1 MRHDPNFNPAY
12 VQPMTSQPMNQI
24 APQAPQVASM
34 GPAPAG
40 SGSSGG
46 WGGFLSGFGDWLGQN
61 ANGLAGI
68 GSIAGALNNAS
79 DIRDL
84 GYGVQQHLENMGQNL
99 NDGSQFQGYGV
110 TSGSG
115 ANAIQSTVGTD
126 GSISLGVGPNQ
137 TQMTNGQTMMN
148 TGQGML
154 NDASTITGGQSATD
168 WNSFA
173 QNQMGASNGI
183 NPNNG
188 PYGQMGRDL
197 YQRGSDLSPNHGWA
211 GATAQDAAQRS
222 MADPS
227 QRQGEIFNQL
237 MNIQNPMLDQQQA
250 QQQAREHA
258 MGRGGVAGSAYGG
271 TAEDAAMA
279 KARAGASNQA
289 AVSAMQQAD
298 AERSMYGQMASQYG
312 QLGNSNYSAMS
323 NQQNQLLNN
332 ANQSGQLGV
341 QNYSAMADRENQLAG
356 QAAQFG
362 QLGNQTNA
370 NANDR
375 AGMLGSLGQNMAQ
388 LGMDQSKMAY
398 LPMQMQMELMKLGQG
413 SGAMAQQGQL
423 TGQDYLAQML
433 LGGTNANIN
442 SQKVSSELMG
452 NLYDSMLDNM
462 GGQTNA
468 DGTSSSGWGSMFEG
482 LGDLFGFGG

>member
-1 MRHDPNFNPAY
+1 
-12 VQPMTSQPMNQI
+12 
-24 APQAPQVASM
+24 
-34 GPAPAG
+34 
-40 SGSSGG
+40 
-46 WGGFLSGFGDWLGQN
+46 
-61 ANGLAGI
+61 
-68 GSIAGALNNAS
+68 
-79 DIRDL
+79 
-84 GYGVQQHLENMGQNL
+84 MGQTL
-99 NDGSQFQGYGV
+99 NEGSQFQGYGV
-110 TSGSG
+110 TSGTG
-115 ANAIQSTVGTD
+115 PNAIQTNVGTD
-126 GSISLGVGPNQ
+126 GSIDLGVGPNQ
-137 TQMTNGQTMMN
+137 QQMTNGQTMMDN
-148 TGQGML
+148 GQTML
-154 NDASTITGGQSATD
+154 SNAGTVTGGQSATD
-168 WNSFA
+168 WNSLA
-173 QNQMGASNGI
+173 QGQMGASNGV

-188 PYGQMGRDL
+188 PYGQMGREL
-197 YQRGSDLSPNHGWA
+197 YDRGAGLSPNHGWA

-237 MNIQNPMLDQQQA
+237 MAIQNPMLDQQQA

-289 AVSAMQQAD
+289 ALSAMQQAD
-298 AERSMYGQMASQYG
+298 SERSMFGQMASQYG
-312 QLGNSNYSAMS
+312 QLGNQNYSAMS
-323 NQQNQLLNN
+323 QQQSNLLNN

-375 AGMLGSLGQNMAQ
+375 MGMLGSLGQNMAQ

-398 LPMQMQMELMKLGQG
+398 LPMQMQMELLKLGQG

-433 LGGTNANIN
+433 IVGTNANVN
-442 SQKVSSELMG
+442 AQKVSSELMG
-452 NLYDSMLDNM
+452 NLYDSLLDNM

-468 DGTSSSGWGSMFEG
+468 DGTSSSGIGSMF
-482 LGDLFGFGG
+482 GDIAGLFGFGS